1 LSDEQRMYWSDPK
14 LPSDGRHMQSER
26 TRQALIKA
34 YLDLLI
40 ERPKPPTAPE
50 IAKRA
55 GCSLRSVFERFSDLL
70 TLSLAATDHAFEQ
83 AMSQAAVPNPDA
95 DLHTRLMAQVAARA
109 AICERW
115 LPLWRA
121 LLRYQSESEE
131 LAIRIKSIR
140 AALVARIE
148 LMYRPELSMLPEAE
162 RSRLIVAMGIL
173 MDFESWGSMR
183 EGDGLSIEAARD
195 VWMSAIGRMLP
206 AVPLNPEPA
215 SLPAS
220 A

>member
-1 LSDEQRMYWSDPK
+1 MTSSRFRALD
-14 LPSDGRHMQSER
+14 LP
-26 TRQALIKA
+26 T

-40 ERPKPPTAPE
+40 ERKKRPTAPE
-50 IAKRA
+50 IAHRA
-55 GCSLRSVFERFSDLL
+55 GCSLRSLFERFSDLL

-83 AMSQAAVPNPDA
+83 AMLQAAAPNPDA
-95 DLHTRLMAQVAARA
+95 DLHTRLKTQVETRS
-109 AICERW
+109 AICEQW

-121 LLRYQSESEE
+121 LLRYQSDSEA

-140 AALVARIE
+140 AAMVARIE
-148 LMYRPELSMLPEAE
+148 LMYRSELSMLPDAE

-195 VWMSAIGRMLP
+195 VWMSALGRMLVS
-206 AVPLNPEPA
+206 VPLQNPYV
-215 SLPAS
+215 
-220 A
+220 